1 MEAGA
6 PREKLI
12 MGMPLYGQS
21 FTLSSSSNHGLN
33 APAPSPG
40 SQGPFTRQ
48 AGFLA
53 YYEICHSVKN
63 EGWTVVGPNEQ
74 MGPYAFKNKQWV
86 SYDDIATIWKKVV
99 FELHF

>member
-33 APAPSPG
+33 APAPSAG
-40 SQGPFTRQ
+40 TQGPFTRQ